1 MQASRYVPV
10 DPEHAFDVLLVA
22 PLPAIF
28 DRRYAAMPPVREVRG
43 QEGEWGTVGQT
54 RTVATTD
61 GGTLLETLTVVDR
74 PHRFGYVLT
83 DVHGPMRPL
92 VRRVDGVW
100 SVAREGAGSRIG
112 WAWTLHPTAAPAR
125 LLMPLLARM
134 WRGYAHRALERV
146 EQILVA

>member
-1 MQASRYVPV
+1 MQASRFVPV

-43 QEGEWGTVGQT
+43 QDGVWGTVGQT

-92 VRRVDGVW
+92 VRTRGRRVVG
-100 SVAREGAGSRIG
+100 GAGGR
-112 WAWTLHPTAAPAR
+112 PAR
-125 LLMPLLARM
+125 ASAGPGPCTPP
-134 WRGYAHRALERV
+134 WRPPGC
-146 EQILVA
+146 